1 MRFVKFAIV
10 GGSGLLVNMFF
21 LWFLKE
27 MAGLHYLFAS
37 IIAIELSV
45 LNNFVWN
52 NFWTWG
58 DRQKAEGWDY
68 LRRLVKYNLSV
79 SVAALIGNIAV
90 LVALKEIFGWNYL
103 LANLIGISIGMI
115 INFIINDLWTLR
127 ERPVR
132 GGVEQPT
139 GIKGN
144 ERTDQ
149 IIN

>member
-1 MRFVKFAIV
+1 MSIGSIRGEFTSPRFVKFAIV

-27 MAGLHYLFAS
+27 IAGLYYLFAS

-58 DRQKAEGWDY
+58 DRQKVEGWDY

-79 SVAALIGNIAV
+79 SVAAVIGNIAV
-90 LVALKEIFGWNYL
+90 LAALKEIFGWNYL
-103 LANLIGISIGMI
+103 LANLIGIGIGMV
-115 INFIINDLWTLR
+115 INLVINDLWTFR
-127 ERPVR
+127 ERPVSS
-132 GGVEQPT
+132 GGE
-139 GIKGN
+139 
-144 ERTDQ
+144 
-149 IIN
+149 